1 MDMSYVIICTVALV
15 ASGLTF
21 FSGFGLGT
29 VLLPAFALFFAVE
42 KAIALTAVVH
52 FLNGLFKLS
61 LVWRHIDRAIVIR
74 FGGLAILGALAGAW
88 SLLWLSEAQ
97 PLLTYSLFGRNVEI
111 VPVKLVVGILLLL
124 FACAEMLPSF
134 RAISFA
140 PRWLTLGGVL
150 SGFFGGLSGMQGAL
164 RSAFLVKLGL
174 TKEAY
179 VATGAAIA
187 FLIDVSRL
195 GIYSRQIVEHRAD
208 LNYGLL
214 GAAVIA
220 AFAGAILG
228 NRYLPKV
235 KMSGIQGIVAT
246 LLFIVA
252 LGLITGFL

>member
-1 MDMSYVIICTVALV
+1 MSYVIICFVAFV

-29 VLLPAFALFFAVE
+29 VLLPAFALFFSVE
-42 KAIALTAVVH
+42 KAIALTAVVR

-74 FGGLAILGALAGAW
+74 FGGLAIPGALAGAW

-97 PLLTYSLFGRNVEI
+97 PLLTYSLLGRNVEI
-111 VPVKLVVGILLLL
+111 APVKLVVGVLLLF

-134 RAISFA
+134 RNISFP
-140 PRWLTLGGVL
+140 PRWLTLGGLL

-164 RSAFLVKLGL
+164 RSAFLVKMGL
-174 TKEAY
+174 PKEAY

-195 GIYSRQIVEHRAD
+195 GVYSRQIVEHRAD
-208 LNYGLL
+208 FDYGLL

-235 KMSGIQGIVAT
+235 TMSGIQGIVAT